1 MCELFAMSSRK
12 PTPVTYSLEEFSRN
26 GSELRH
32 NRDGWGIAFARDREA
47 FLVKEPQP
55 ASDSAWVKFVAEQ
68 PIKTTAAITH
78 VGYATRGHHTMENTH
93 PLRRALGRR
102 THLFAHNGTLTGIEQ
117 TMDETA
123 LRYLPIGEIV

>member
-12 PTPVTYSLEEFSRN
+12 SPAVTHSLDEFSRN
-26 GSELRH
+26 GSKLRH

-55 ASDSAWVKFVAEQ
+55 ASDSAWVKFIAEQ
-68 PIKTTAAITH
+68 PIKTAAAITH
-78 VGYATRGHHTMENTH
+78 VRYATRGHHTMENTY

-117 TMDETA
+117 TMDEAA